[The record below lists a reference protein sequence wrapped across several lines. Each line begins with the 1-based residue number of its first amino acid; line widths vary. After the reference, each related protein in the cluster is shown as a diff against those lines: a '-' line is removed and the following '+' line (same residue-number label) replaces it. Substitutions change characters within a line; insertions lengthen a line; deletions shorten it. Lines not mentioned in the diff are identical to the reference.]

1 MSGKS
6 VVKKGKSS
14 ARKEP
19 RISFDYR
26 RLTEILEVEYSEFK
40 ELFNLF
46 ERYTHVWISKLFSKL
61 TNIKAPEHKENLKKY
76 MEFWLALFF
85 GCLDYYYLIQHGKF
99 LRIAVGQ
106 NTARFERV
114 EVADPDKMG
123 PYRNYENEVS
133 STFWIGSVEYL
144 ENM

>member
-6 VVKKGKSS
+6 SS
-14 ARKEP
+14 
-19 RISFDYR
+19 
-26 RLTEILEVEYSEFK
+26 T
-40 ELFNLF
+40 
-46 ERYTHVWISKLFSKL
+46 SKL
-61 TNIKAPEHKENLKKY
+61 TKGDYQRLIAILEEEYSDFNELFRLFDHFTSALISKMLTKVIDSKAKGHKENLKKY